1 MLVINPHAVAAV
13 LLETLAGLEGGLM
26 TAKLYEAFVAAISA
40 RPEQPQCAAAE
51 YRVGQRMAGALL
63 TRAAAAPRRRRNGG
77 PALTAV
83 RAAPAHRAAA

>member
-40 RPEQPQCAAAE
+40 RPRGRSALQPI
-51 YRVGQRMAGALL
+51 
-63 TRAAAAPRRRRNGG
+63 
-77 PALTAV
+77 
-83 RAAPAHRAAA
+83 